1 MTAHISKGI
10 SEPSEKINPG
20 IPAVGGNNDNTPI
33 TIPNTAVVLLK
44 TGLRSITILVISWA
58 MPSMTYP
65 TSNAVPCQFE
75 SITCPAASRID
86 LCASIVTAVYWLLRP
101 SISKA
106 DVDAK

>member
-44 TGLRSITILVISWA
+44 TGLRSITILVISRA

-65 TSNAVPCQFE
+65 TSNAVPRRFCKGFSSQSQLF
-75 SITCPAASRID
+75 RIQK
-86 LCASIVTAVYWLLRP
+86 VVLLFP
-101 SISKA
+101 
-106 DVDAK
+106 